1 MKTRINCQSVGIDAQ
16 GKRCPWFDVATLSC
30 TWDAEAKGGHHCVY
44 EIDMG
49 VNQENLAQV
58 EHVDVPTWL
67 VDKIEM
73 VRKGVDRL
81 RSLWAEEMYQEIHK
95 ALDISDKYRPGSPV
109 YNAANLGH
117 LPGINADIVHI
128 HAIGMRISTMLG
140 EARAMANTLEVQA
153 KLMKN
158 RKLKAIRDSYSVGYR
173 RGKVTQSAMD
183 IDVHNDPEYAQMLE
197 DAAKAKEQSET
208 LEMHY
213 KGLVELVNALK
224 YQITTLQEDRKYVGR
239 QSG

>member
-1 MKTRINCQSVGIDAQ
+1 MTTRVNCQSVGIDAQ
-16 GKRCPWFDVATLSC
+16 GKKCGWFDMATLSC
-30 TWDAEAKGGHHCVY
+30 TWDAEAKSQPHCIY

-58 EHVDVPTWL
+58 EHVGVPDWL
-67 VDKIEM
+67 TQKIEM
-73 VRKGVDRL
+73 VRAGAERL
-81 RSLWAEEMYQEIHK
+81 RHLWAEEMYQEIHR

-109 YNAANLGH
+109 YNAANLGY
-117 LPGINADIVHI
+117 LPGINMDIVHI

-140 EARAMANTLEVQA
+140 EARAMANTLEVQR

-158 RKLKAIRDSYSVGYR
+158 RKLKAIRDSYAVGYR
-173 RGKVTQSAMD
+173 RGKITQGAMD
-183 IDVHNDPEYAQMLE
+183 IDVHNDPEYATMLE
-197 DAAKAKEQSET
+197 DTAKAKEQSET

-224 YQITTLQEDRKYVGR
+224 YQITTLQEEKKYGGR